1 MFKNKNY
8 VLTIL
13 KEGSFSKAAE
23 ALYVSQP
30 SLSATVKRIEGK
42 IAAPLFDRS
51 TNPISLTD
59 IGAEYV
65 RCATEIEVIEKDFEK
80 FLEDNLNLTNG
91 KIRIGGSS
99 FFSAYILPR
108 MISEFNKVYPKITIE
123 LIEDNTRNLIDKVQ
137 EGKIDLAID
146 NSSEKIESIST
157 VKYSEEILLLAVPSS
172 FSVNQELEKFSL
184 TADDIRKNKH
194 TDEQFAIALSK
205 FSKEPFILLNPENDT
220 GNRARILFGKYRI
233 TPNVIFNVEQQL
245 TAYNISSNQLGI
257 SFISDNLVKNIK
269 SEKNLCYYRLKDPEI
284 FRNVNFYVK
293 NNHYISNACKK
304 FIEFN
309 TKEGR

>member
-30 SLSATVKRIEGK
+30 SLSATIKRIEDK
-42 IAAPLFDRS
+42 ISAPIFDRS
-51 TNPISLTD
+51 TTPVTLTE

-65 RCATEIEVIEKDFEK
+65 RCATEIEATEKNFEK
-80 FLEDNLNLTNG
+80 FLGDNLSLSKG
-91 KIRIGGSS
+91 KIKIGGSS
-99 FFSAYILPR
+99 FFSAYVLPH
-108 MISEFNKVYPKITIE
+108 MISEFNKLYPNIIIE
-123 LIEDNTRNLIDKVQ
+123 LFEDNSKSLMSKIQD
-137 EGKIDLAID
+137 GKIDLAID
-146 NSSEKIESIST
+146 NTSEKFENISSI
-157 VKYSEEILLLAVPSS
+157 KYSEEILLLAVPRT
-172 FSVNQELEKFSL
+172 FSVNDTLKSYAL
-184 TADDIRKNKH
+184 TVDDIRKNKH
-194 TDEQFAIALSK
+194 ADEQYAVSLAN

-220 GNRARILFGKYRI
+220 GDKARVLFNKYKI
-233 TPNVIFNVEQQL
+233 NPNVIFNVEQQL

-257 SFISDNLVKNIK
+257 SFISDNLVKSIND
-269 SEKNLCYYRLKDPEI
+269 EKNLCYYRLNDPEI
-284 FRNVNFYVK
+284 FRSVNFYIK

-309 TKEGR
+309 TK

>member
-1 MFKNKNY
+1 MYNVKNKNY

-13 KEGSFSKAAE
+13 KEGNFSKAAE

-30 SLSATVKRIEGK
+30 SLSATVKRIEDK
-42 IAAPLFDRS
+42 ISAPIFDRS
-51 TNPISLTD
+51 TNPISLTEV
-59 IGAEYV
+59 GAEYV
-65 RCATEIEVIEKDFEK
+65 RCAAEIESTEKDFER

-99 FFSAYILPR
+99 FFSAYVLPR
-108 MISEFNKVYPKITIE
+108 MISEFNKIYPKITIE
-123 LIEDNTRNLIDKVQ
+123 LYEDNTRNLIDKVQ

-146 NSSEKIESIST
+146 NSSEKFENIST
-157 VKYSEEILLLAVPSS
+157 VKYSEEILLLAVPATLA
-172 FSVNQELEKFSL
+172 VNEELKSFSL
-184 TADDIRKNKH
+184 TGDDIRKNKH
-194 TDEQFAIALSK
+194 TDEQYAISLSK

-233 TPNVIFNVEQQL
+233 TPQVIFNVEQQL

-257 SFISDNLVKNIK
+257 SFISDNLVKSIK
-269 SEKNLCYYRLKDPEI
+269 SENNLCYYRLKDPEI
-284 FRNVNFYVK
+284 FRNVNFYMK

-309 TKEGR
+309 TK